1 MKRVMEWTTP
11 IRQRAPDAMLPG
23 DYPDPS
29 VLRVGETFYLT
40 TSSFEYYPGLL
51 IWKSTDLI
59 RWRPDRGRA

>member
-1 MKRVMEWTTP
+1 
-11 IRQRAPDAMLPG
+11 MLPG

-51 IWKSTDLI
+51 IWRSTDLI